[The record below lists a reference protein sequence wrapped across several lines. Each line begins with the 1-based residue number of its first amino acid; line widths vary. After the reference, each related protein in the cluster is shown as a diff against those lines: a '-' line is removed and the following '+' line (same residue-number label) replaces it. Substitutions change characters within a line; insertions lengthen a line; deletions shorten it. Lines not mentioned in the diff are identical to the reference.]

1 MPSSMEKNLKEQ
13 IKALEKKIKALEK
26 SSSSSSSSR
35 SKKKSSSSR
44 SKKKSPSS
52 SSKQRGFKLVPR
64 TPDAI
69 RRIGPKPLSTSR
81 SPGAIG
87 FDKKDDRGP
96 DLLEEGIRVYT
107 QPNIHALKTPSE
119 ANEAWNK
126 PGPGPDPGKSNFNP
140 LWAIKQGVVRT
151 GKSPK
156 KKKKKKNKNKKKKK
170 TVHKRQK
177 RN

>member
-13 IKALEKKIKALEK
+13 IKALEKKIKDLEK
-26 SSSSSSSSR
+26 SSSSSSSSSR

-44 SKKKSPSS
+44 
-52 SSKQRGFKLVPR
+52 SKQRGFKLVPR

-107 QPNIHALKTPSE
+107 KPNIHALKTPSE

-126 PGPGPDPGKSNFNP
+126 PGPGPDPEKYNFNP

-156 KKKKKKNKNKKKKK
+156 KKKKNKNKKKKK
-170 TVHKRQK
+170 TLHKRQK

>member
-13 IKALEKKIKALEK
+13 IKALEKKIKDLEK
-26 SSSSSSSSR
+26 SSSSSSSSSR
-35 SKKKSSSSR
+35 SKKKSS
-44 SKKKSPSS
+44 SS

-107 QPNIHALKTPSE
+107 KPNIHALKTPSE

-156 KKKKKKNKNKKKKK
+156 KKKKNKNKKKKK
-170 TVHKRQK
+170 TLHKRQK